1 VCTGTTGTLI
11 TKPISRSR
19 KAQVSRLIPQ
29 TEAAANGE
37 FGSCPSWES
46 ARMLNV
52 WTGLFAAR
60 MAVTASAWAAASA
73 AGLTTCEATSW
84 ASESIRTSLVK

>member
-1 VCTGTTGTLI
+1 M
-11 TKPISRSR
+11 
-19 KAQVSRLIPQ
+19 PQ

-37 FGSCPSWES
+37 FGSCPSWAS
-46 ARMLNV
+46 ARILKV

-73 AGLTTCEATSW
+73 AGLTTCAATSC
-84 ASESIRTSLVK
+84 ASESIRTSLEK